1 MNHKFKI
8 TLLSTITMV
17 SVAGGLTVLANTNT
31 PDEHATKH
39 AAKALVSSHKS
50 EKKAAVKIKAKAKT
64 SSSSASSSQSQP
76 QPQQDTSDQNVT
88 NQSEVQDSTPA
99 PAPQPVAESNDT
111 PASNAPAAATPAD
124 PAPSRTDG
132 FNLNGAHFDLADYSD
147 MSGAEVPQWTPY
159 VYRYVVL
166 PNYYLAEG
174 QSQAGIT
181 ALNAGI
187 GSTLTLNG
195 RVLHM
200 TGVISVNRTDPNA
213 FEQMRA
219 VGSQNQAVLQ
229 TCYDATGNNLKVA
242 LFN

>member
-50 EKKAAVKIKAKAKT
+50 EKKAAVKIKANAKT

-111 PASNAPAAATPAD
+111 PASNAHAAD

-187 GSTLTLNG
+187 GSTLTING